1 MVNELG
7 KIALRREGKWWV
19 AHWQAGDRQVELARV
34 RINLA
39 EGDERVKKAFID
51 FAMTAFASA
60 VKNSGIGEIAAWN
73 DPTPAP
79 ESERGGNA

>member
-7 KIALRREGKWWV
+7 KIALRREGKWWT
-19 AHWQAGDRQVELARV
+19 AHWQADDHNVELARV
-34 RINLA
+34 RMNLA

-60 VKNSGIGEIAAWN
+60 VKSSGAGEILKWN
-73 DPTPAP
+73 DPVPAP
-79 ESERGGNA
+79 EAERSGNA